1 MTYERAAEILDP
13 EHRETYE
20 SLEIVN
26 EACRMGRAALFRRMP
41 EPPHPDGD
49 ESILACPTCGS
60 GEYLCN
66 EDGNRCCFCG
76 WCGQAIDWNAETF
89 KTAGQMKP
97 VLKYPGSK
105 WRLAEWIVSL
115 MPPHKS
121 YLEPFFGSGAV
132 FFKKP
137 PSRIETINDLDGEI
151 INLFRCIREQPE
163 ELMRAVAYTPYS
175 RGEYEQAWDHFKA
188 GGQVRPDGIEAARL
202 TLVRYWQAHGSTVV
216 YKGGWKNDRA
226 GREYAY
232 DVRYWRQLPER
243 IAAVVERLKDAQIE
257 QVPAV
262 DVIRRFR
269 HPDVLIYQ
277 TAEQVQAA
285 IAASGH
291 AHFEVAETDP
301 TAEGFEAQTNVMYLY
316 MNSKTKHY
324 DIYAKVGES
333 VVLLDDTTVDLSEYA
348 KTADVTSAISTA
360 IAALN
365 IDQYA
370 TDDDLTAAVERVTA
384 LETAIANVYTKKE
397 VDDKLATKMDKADM
411 ETYATD
417 EEAKQAAANAV
428 AGAQASDTEFN
439 AAMNEVWTPTEG

>member
-1 MTYERAAEILDP
+1 M
-13 EHRETYE
+13 
-20 SLEIVN
+20 
-26 EACRMGRAALFRRMP
+26 CFR
-41 EPPHPDGD
+41 
-49 ESILACPTCGS
+49 S
-60 GEYLCN
+60 
-66 EDGNRCCFCG
+66 CFCG

-89 KTAGQMKP
+89 KAAGQMKP

-163 ELMRAVAYTPYS
+163 ELMRAVACTPYS

-257 QVPAV
+257 QAPAV

-269 HPDVLIYQ
+269 HPDVLIYADPPYMLHTRKGKQ
-277 TAEQVQAA
+277 YIVEMAEEAQHIELLDALKEHPGPV
-285 IAASGH
+285 ILSGYDNDLYNEH
-291 AHFEVAETDP
+291 LQGWKKLHRRAQ
-301 TAEGFEAQTNVMYLY
+301 AEGGAARTETVWLNYEPE
-316 MNSKTKHY
+316 TGG
-324 DIYAKVGES
+324 KVYE
-333 VVLLDDTTVDLSEYA
+333 TV
-348 KTADVTSAISTA
+348 
-360 IAALN
+360 
-365 IDQYA
+365 
-370 TDDDLTAAVERVTA
+370 
-384 LETAIANVYTKKE
+384 
-397 VDDKLATKMDKADM
+397 
-411 ETYATD
+411 
-417 EEAKQAAANAV
+417 
-428 AGAQASDTEFN
+428 
-439 AAMNEVWTPTEG
+439 